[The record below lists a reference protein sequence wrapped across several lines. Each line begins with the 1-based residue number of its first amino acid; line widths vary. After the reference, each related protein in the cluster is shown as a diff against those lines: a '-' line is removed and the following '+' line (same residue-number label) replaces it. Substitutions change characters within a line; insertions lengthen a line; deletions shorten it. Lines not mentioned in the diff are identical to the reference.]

1 MLQFDQI
8 EISLDELLKLSL
20 LVGTSKWTV
29 LVQLFTIFLLRYSI
43 IIDFEKDMLSTNV
56 SCLIITLIYYVATY
70 LRLFL
75 RFLYHTESK
84 IWKKFLRV
92 IFNWLKYVLL
102 SQIINNIIFHL
113 HISILIKTL
122 VFSIRILNYSIK
134 FFII

>member
-70 LRLFL
+70 LRLFS